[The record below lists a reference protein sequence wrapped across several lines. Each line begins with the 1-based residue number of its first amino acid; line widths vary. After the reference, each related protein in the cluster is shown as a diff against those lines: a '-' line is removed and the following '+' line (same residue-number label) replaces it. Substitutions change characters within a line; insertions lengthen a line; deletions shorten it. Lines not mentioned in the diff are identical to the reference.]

1 MVQFSLYAMRTVEV
15 LFFTGL
21 IGCGFVVLISW
32 VSIFAEGFK
41 RDDANSL

>member
-1 MVQFSLYAMRTVEV
+1 MRTVEV

-32 VSIFAEGFK
+32 ESIFAEGFK
-41 RDDANSL
+41 RDDASSL